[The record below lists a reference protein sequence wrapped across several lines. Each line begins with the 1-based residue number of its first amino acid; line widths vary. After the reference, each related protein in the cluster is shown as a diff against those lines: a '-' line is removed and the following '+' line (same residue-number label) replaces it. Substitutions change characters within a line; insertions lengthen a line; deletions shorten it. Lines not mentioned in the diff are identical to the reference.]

1 MSFTISA
8 SGTVLPSPTTFTAN
22 DEIIWSSDTG
32 RTLSGYMI
40 GDVIA
45 EKKNVS
51 VGWKWLTEDEVAVIK
66 TALRAGWFT
75 FAFRDADQNLSLQ
88 VYRGTL
94 SKEAAGYID
103 DTFYYKSVSVDIIQR

>member
-1 MSFTISA
+1 MSFVITA
-8 SGTVLPSPTTFTAN
+8 NGTTLPSPTSFSVN

-32 RTLSGYMI
+32 RTLSGNMI

-51 VGWKWLTEDEVAVIK
+51 VKWSWLTEDEVMIIK
-66 TALRAGWFT
+66 NACRAGWFT
-75 FAFRDADQNLSLQ
+75 FSFRDAGQNVSIQ

-94 SKEAAGYID
+94 SKEIAGEID
-103 DTFYYKSVSVDIIQR
+103 GTLYYKSVSADIVQR

>member
-1 MSFTISA
+1 MSFVITA
-8 SGTVLPSPTTFTAN
+8 NGTTLPSPTSFTAN

-51 VGWKWLTEDEVAVIK
+51 IGWKWLTETQVTLIK

-75 FAFRDADQNLSLQ
+75 FTFRDAGQNVSIQ

-94 SKEAAGYID
+94 SKEIAGEID
-103 DTFYYKSVSVDIIQR
+103 GTLYYKSVSADIVQR